1 MNKQRRLD
9 LMRRL
14 AEHLSP
20 RRLEHSRQVAE
31 TAAELAV
38 RYGLSAEPAWLAGIL
53 HDCAR
58 ELSPKEMLTA
68 ARQAELSWGV
78 EEEWEPVL
86 LHAPLAAQ
94 WAKSRYGVD
103 DADVLQAIALHTTG
117 APQMRLLDKILYL
130 ADLIEPDRDF
140 VGVVELRELAETD
153 IDRALLKA
161 LDGSIV
167 HLLRRGALLHPSTV
181 TARNWLL
188 QEMRQHKKEC

>member
-31 TAAELAV
+31 TAAALAV
-38 RYGLSAEPAWLAGIL
+38 RHGLAAEPAWLAGIL

-58 ELSPKEMLTA
+58 ELTPKEMRAA
-68 ARQAELSWGV
+68 ARQTELSWGI

-86 LHAPLAAQ
+86 LHAPLAAH
-94 WAKSRYGVD
+94 WAKTRYGIE

-117 APQMRLLDKILYL
+117 APQMKLLDKILYL
-130 ADLIEPDRDF
+130 ADLIEPGRDF
-140 VGVVELRELAETD
+140 VGVGKQLRVIMPA
-153 IDRALLKA
+153 
-161 LDGSIV
+161 IV
-167 HLLRRGALLHPSTV
+167 VWFDASRSPV
-181 TARNWLL
+181 TAVA
-188 QEMRQHKKEC
+188 MRL